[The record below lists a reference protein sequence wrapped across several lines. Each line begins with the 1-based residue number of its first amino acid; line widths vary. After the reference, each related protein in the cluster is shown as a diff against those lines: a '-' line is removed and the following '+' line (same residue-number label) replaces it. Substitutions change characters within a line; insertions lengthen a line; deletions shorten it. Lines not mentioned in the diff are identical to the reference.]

1 MAARPSAVG
10 YYTFLAFR
18 AAAYDL
24 PEDFISRIE
33 PGLDEETR
41 ARLAAGV
48 AVLRRLRRVDRV
60 MLGMALFG
68 AAILL
73 SEIAIVGATEATS
86 VGPLVLIAAA
96 LAWAASLG
104 LLGLATLLSLRH
116 RRELGSVLAFY
127 RALQGSSLARDLA

>member
-1 MAARPSAVG
+1 MAAHPALG
-10 YYTFLAFR
+10 YYAFLAFR

-24 PEDFISRIE
+24 PEDFVSRIE
-33 PGLDEETR
+33 PGLDEGTK
-41 ARLAAGV
+41 ARLVAGV
-48 AVLRRLRRVDRV
+48 AILRRLRRVDRV
-60 MLGMALFG
+60 MIGIALLGAVIVVSG
-68 AAILL
+68 
-73 SEIAIVGATEATS
+73 IAIVGATEASS

-104 LLGLATLLSLRH
+104 FLGFATLLSVRH